1 MIMNNEGKK
10 SIFEPVNNL
19 EESIVSA
26 QNGEMQMSEFMPMLI
41 DSQIY
46 VPSIEEVQPDGQ
58 GLKPLFFDRQGKAMV
73 AIFTDLSRITNDFK
87 IHAQYCLG
95 IVTRNFLIGLPKDF
109 GIVINPSHPVGLE
122 VSSDGIQKLIED
134 LEKV

>member
-1 MIMNNEGKK
+1 MHNESMK
-10 SIFEPVNNL
+10 SNFKPVNSL
-19 EESIVSA
+19 EEALLST
-26 QNGEMQMSEFMPMLI
+26 QNGEMSLSEFMPKLI

-46 VPSIEEVQPDGQ
+46 VPSIEEVKSDGQ

-73 AIFTDLSRITNDFK
+73 AIFTDLSRITNNFK
-87 IHAQYCLG
+87 SHAQYCLS
-95 IVTRNFLIGLPKDF
+95 IVTRSFLNGLPEDF

-122 VSSDGIQKLIED
+122 ISSDGIQNIKKD